1 MTKDLLLAQI
11 LAQIPDCPNH
21 LASAYL
27 LEFVER
33 LRTNGQQKLVDI
45 TNFANAGY
53 SAYLPDSVMS
63 VQKMYANGLEMGTD
77 MDESTAIYMLY
88 AHPEPTTVTATMLT
102 DEYGAIL
109 TDEYGAP
116 LEIEG

>member
-11 LAQIPDCPNH
+11 LAQIPECPNH
-21 LASAYL
+21 LASGYL
-27 LEFVER
+27 LEFAER
-33 LRTNGQQKLVDI
+33 LRTDGQQKLVNI
-45 TNFANAGY
+45 TNFGNDGY
-53 SAYLPDSVMS
+53 SAYLPDEVMS
-63 VQKMYANGLEMGTD
+63 VQKMFANGQEMGTD

-102 DEYGAIL
+102 DELGAIL
-109 TDEYGAP
+109 TDELGTP